1 MANRHEIRLCGFG
14 GQGIILAG
22 FIVGQAAAVYEGK
35 YSVFIQDYGP
45 EARGGSCRADIVI
58 SDEPILYPYIDKPTI
73 LVAMSQA
80 AYDKYF
86 PQIRNDTIVAID
98 EDLVVPGDTE
108 DKELLLMPA
117 RRIAEGLGRVAVA
130 NSAMIGYM
138 TGKVGIIS
146 IDSMK
151 QSIASS
157 VPQNTDVLNLKA
169 FEEGYNYAIGQ
180 GA

>member
-1 MANRHEIRLCGFG
+1 
-14 GQGIILAG
+14 
-22 FIVGQAAAVYEGK
+22 
-35 YSVFIQDYGP
+35 
-45 EARGGSCRADIVI
+45 
-58 SDEPILYPYIDKPTI
+58 
-73 LVAMSQA
+73 MSQA

-86 PQIRNDTIVAID
+86 PQTRNDTIVAID

-108 DKELLLMPA
+108 GKELLLMPA
-117 RRIAEGLGRVAVA
+117 RRIAEGLGRIAVA

-138 TGKVGIIS
+138 SGKVGIIS

-151 QSIASS
+151 KSIVES
-157 VPQNTDVLNLKA
+157 VPPNTDALNLKA